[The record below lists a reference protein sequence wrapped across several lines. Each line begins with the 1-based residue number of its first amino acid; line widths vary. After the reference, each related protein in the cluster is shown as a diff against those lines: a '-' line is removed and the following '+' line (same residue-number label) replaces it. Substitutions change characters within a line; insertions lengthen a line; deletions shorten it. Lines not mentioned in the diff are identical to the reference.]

1 LILDWTDHLQLLRSQ
16 VPGIFSRSCT
26 GMSHTRQLVEDGW
39 LTDWQARHVTG
50 MQAPKGMAE
59 QSFLQ
64 RRGLLRD
71 TMSVIRTETS

>member
-1 LILDWTDHLQLLRSQ
+1 
-16 VPGIFSRSCT
+16 
-26 GMSHTRQLVEDGW
+26 MSHTRQLVEDGW